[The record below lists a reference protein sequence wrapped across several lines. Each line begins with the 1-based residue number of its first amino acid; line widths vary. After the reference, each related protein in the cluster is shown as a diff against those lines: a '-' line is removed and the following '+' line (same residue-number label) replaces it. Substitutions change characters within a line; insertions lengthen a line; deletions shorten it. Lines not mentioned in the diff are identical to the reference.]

1 MRRYWLPQIQKED
14 SQINIEGDYFHHI
27 CEVCR
32 QGAGSRFEV
41 LTEDGWALLVEVT
54 TVGKR
59 SAQAQVIESRKI
71 PTLPT
76 PHIHLALSVPK
87 MATLEAV
94 VEKSVELGVKKI
106 WPFFSDYSFVRT
118 QKSVLESKKTRL
130 EKIIRGATQQSGRG
144 DLMEFAEAMPLAE
157 LLPIYQKTA
166 ARGVFAYEGQGG
178 SLSEALRGPSLT
190 PAKSAESVWIFVGSE
205 GGFSHQEVDT
215 FKNINLFPVS
225 LGQQVLRVETACVT
239 LLSIIKYE
247 LELF

>member
-1 MRRYWLPQIQKED
+1 MRRYWLPEITKDDTE
-14 SQINIEGDYFHHI
+14 ITIGGDYFHHI

-32 QGAGSRFEV
+32 QGVGSRFEV
-41 LTEDGWALLVEVT
+41 ISADGWALLVEILSL
-54 TVGKR
+54 GKKD
-59 SAQAQVIESRKI
+59 AHAKVIEARKI
-71 PTLPT
+71 PALPT

-118 QKSVLESKKTRL
+118 QKSVLESKQNRL
-130 EKIIRGATQQSGRG
+130 DKIIRGATQQSGRG
-144 DLMEFAEAMPLAE
+144 DIMEFAEALTLEE
-157 LLPIYQKTA
+157 LLPIYQKSSA
-166 ARGVFAYEGQGG
+166 QGVFAYEGSGG
-178 SLSEALRGPSLT
+178 QPLAQALSGRSKGL
-190 PAKSAESVWIFVGSE
+190 ESVWIFIGSE
-205 GGFSHQEVDT
+205 GGFSHQEVEV

-247 LELF
+247 LDLF